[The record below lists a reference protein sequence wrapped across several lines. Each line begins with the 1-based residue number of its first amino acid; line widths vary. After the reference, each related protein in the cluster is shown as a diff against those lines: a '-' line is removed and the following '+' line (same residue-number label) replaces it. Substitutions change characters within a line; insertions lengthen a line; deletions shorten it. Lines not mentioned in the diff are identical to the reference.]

1 MSPRFVSH
9 RTLIG
14 GVSLL
19 LSTPLAP
26 AFAQDPV
33 QKPVARTTDR
43 LPMPQSVTV
52 RQTGGTI
59 TLSWNGVNGA
69 KSYVLG
75 RAVGNEGFRRVLD
88 ASTGP
93 DTMYV
98 DRQVSFGARH
108 VYTVTPISQSDVA
121 GMRATSEAIVPS
133 SALVPTP
140 LTPPTVQAKLLEPDT
155 ILVTW
160 RNPDA
165 MSYEVS
171 HWVDGKWAGS
181 LGRQHVTSMTL
192 RDLKP
197 GAHQFEVRAV
207 MPNGDMT
214 NAARSNVVQ
223 IAASTPVAE
232 SPTTAATPVATA
244 TAPDPATA
252 VLVSVAGVTTIR
264 LGGTASLPAAGQ
276 WTSMNG
282 AVATVTPDGT
292 VTGRAAGT
300 AQMVA
305 LGTASDGAV
314 RVTVVRVVVQ
324 P

>member
-232 SPTTAATPVATA
+232 SPTTAATPVASDA
-244 TAPDPATA
+244 TAA
-252 VLVSVAGVTTIR
+252 VLVSVAAPVTIR
-264 LGGTASLPAAGQ
+264 VGGAAPLPVAGQ
-276 WTSMNG
+276 WTSLNG
-282 AVATVTPDGT
+282 GIAAVSADGT